1 MKLKELYWTFV
12 AYLIVAFEI
21 WKWFNFYYNV
31 SLEYY
36 IERRFGIK

>member
-1 MKLKELYWTFV
+1 MKLKESYWTFV

-21 WKWFNFYYNV
+21 WKWFNFYDNI
-31 SLEYY
+31 SWENY